1 MYADHCYLNT
11 LLDFKKGYTH
21 SDMARDHLGSQAND
35 FILSQNVGIH
45 LPCWNPRFVQNP
57 QWTPRCVIMNL
68 PLYFQ
73 LPRAL
78 YLWQT
83 ALIHAECI
91 FTNCI
96 SPRNVLEDVCIIR
109 VLKHSTRIYHGN
121 TSCKLQK
128 GNGAPYK
135 RTKKHTSPWSSGERR
150 GDIEVRDGSPKTLS
164 QTKSQTWDQKM
175 VMDTFRKSEAQEKGF
190 YALPQGS
197 K

>member
-1 MYADHCYLNT
+1 
-11 LLDFKKGYTH
+11 
-21 SDMARDHLGSQAND
+21 MARDHLGSQAND
-35 FILSQNVGIH
+35 FVLSQNVGIH
-45 LPCWNPRFVQNP
+45 LPCWNPRYVQNP

-83 ALIHAECI
+83 ALIHAECA

-135 RTKKHTSPWSSGERR
+135 RTKKHTSPWSSGERK

-164 QTKSQTWDQKM
+164 QTKSQHEIRRWGWTHLGKAKHKKKDFM
-175 VMDTFRKSEAQEKGF
+175 HCHKG
-190 YALPQGS
+190 GS
-197 K
+197 KRKHRA